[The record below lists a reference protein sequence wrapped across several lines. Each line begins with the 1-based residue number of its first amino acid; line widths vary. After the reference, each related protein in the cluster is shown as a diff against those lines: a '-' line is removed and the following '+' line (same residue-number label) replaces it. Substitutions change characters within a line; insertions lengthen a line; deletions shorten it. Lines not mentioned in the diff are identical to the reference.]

1 MANEFVMKI
10 DTNVLNHL
18 GINLYSN
25 LSAVLS
31 EVVANSWDAM
41 AKRVDIL
48 IDKASNKIIIKDNG
62 FGMSESDIQDKFL
75 TVGYRKR
82 NTPDPKIT
90 RQPMGRKGI
99 GKLSLL
105 SIANQIEIHTKSESD
120 SNAFKLDLGKVKQ
133 ATELGEEYKVDHV
146 EFNADLIQNT
156 GTSIILT
163 DFRKGRALST
173 ITKNLKQRLARRFTA
188 IGKDFQIF
196 IDNEEV
202 TYKDR
207 NLFNKAEFCWLYN
220 QTSEFE
226 KNFKTAKDSEDDKD
240 LITILEK
247 RDKFT
252 IELPNKDTTK
262 EKIKVSFKGWLA
274 LALDTKVLK
283 LDGDNYNTVSLIVNK
298 KMAKEDILSEIEHNG
313 IFISYVFGEIEA
325 DFLDADDKEDIATS
339 SRQDFDRDDERY
351 QLLLNFLRNEIKQL
365 GKRRAELKKENI
377 EKDLQLQDLKP
388 VAEWL
393 KLITGR
399 DRQNYAR
406 ELLASV
412 NGIATDIEKKKTIF
426 KHAILAF
433 EQLSLDD
440 SLSKLKK
447 INEDN
452 IEQYLLAAEDLQTYE
467 AMCYFGITKERL
479 EIVKKFQ
486 SITQEDHKEKVLQTF
501 LFNHLWLINP
511 AWDRVTDNAKAHM
524 EEKVELALKTATNSQ
539 PDEIKKGRIDIKY
552 ATPDGKHAIIELK
565 RYSVRPKPG
574 ELSEQ
579 IKFYRNAILK
589 EIRAHYPEKADELKH
604 INLICIIGD
613 ASHFESDDYGA
624 FNSYGIQLYTYDQ
637 LIESAKQQYSEY
649 INKEKEINKINN
661 ILDQL
666 N

>member
-1 MANEFVMKI
+1 MSDQFIMKI

-48 IDKASNKIIIKDNG
+48 VDREANKIIIKDDG
-62 FGMSESDIQDKFL
+62 FGMSKADIQDKFL

-82 NTPDPKIT
+82 DIPDPKIT

-105 SIANQIEIHTKSESD
+105 SIANKIEIHTKSVSE
-120 SNAFKLDLGKVKQ
+120 SNAFKLDLDKLKA
-133 ATELGEEYKVDHV
+133 ATESGENYKIDTA
-146 EFNADLIQNT
+146 EFNDTFIQQT
-156 GTSIILT
+156 GTTIILT
-163 DFRKGRALST
+163 DFRKGRSLST

-188 IGKDFQIF
+188 IGENFQIF

-220 QTSEFE
+220 QPSNFRENFSEE
-226 KNFKTAKDSEDDKD
+226 VTTLEDRHKYV
-240 LITILEK
+240 
-247 RDKFT
+247 
-252 IELPNKDTTK
+252 IELPNDTDT
-262 EKIKVSFKGWLA
+262 EKTNVSFKGWLA
-274 LALDTKVLK
+274 LAPDTKVLK
-283 LDGDNYNTVSLIVNK
+283 LNGDNYNTVSLIVNK

-325 DFLDADDKEDIATS
+325 DFLDDDSREDIATS
-339 SRQDFDRDDERY
+339 SRQDFDRDDKRY
-351 QLLLNFLRNEIKQL
+351 SLLLNFLKEEVKQL
-365 GKRRAELKKENI
+365 GVKRAEIKKANI
-377 EKDLQLQDLKP
+377 DKDLQQLQDLKP

-393 KLITGR
+393 KLIKGK
-399 DRQNYAR
+399 DRENYAR

-412 NGIATDIEKKKTIF
+412 NSIATDMDRKKTIF

-452 IEQYLLAAEDLQTYE
+452 IEQYLSAAEDLQTYE

-486 SITQEDHKEKVLQTF
+486 SITEENHKEKVLQEF

-511 AWDRVTDNAKAHM
+511 AWDRVTDNVKAHM
-524 EEKVELALKTATNSQ
+524 EQKVELALKQAVYSQ
-539 PDEIKKGRIDIKY
+539 ADDIKKGRIDIKY

-565 RYSVRPKPG
+565 RYSVKPKPS
-574 ELSEQ
+574 ELSDQ
-579 IKFYRNAILK
+579 IKFYREAIIK
-589 EIRAHYPEKADELKH
+589 EIQAHSPDKIDEIKQ
-604 INLICIIGD
+604 ISLICIIGD
-613 ASHFESDDYGA
+613 ASYFGEDDYGS
-624 FNSYGIQLYTYDQ
+624 FNSYRIKLYTYDQ

-649 INKEKEINKINN
+649 INKEKEISKINS